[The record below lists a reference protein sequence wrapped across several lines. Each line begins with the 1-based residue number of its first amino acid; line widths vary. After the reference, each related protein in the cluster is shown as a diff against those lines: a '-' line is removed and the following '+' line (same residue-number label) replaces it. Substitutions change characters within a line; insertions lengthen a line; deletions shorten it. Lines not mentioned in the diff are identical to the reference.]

1 MEDEIIIDVKALLQ
15 TVKQHLVVIIAV
27 ALAGGVVA
35 WGIANFCITPQY
47 QASAMMIVNN
57 SAKSNESVS
66 VSSSDISAAQSLT
79 DTYAIIIK
87 SDAVLDPV
95 IQNMNLNTTSS
106 SLAQQISVVSVDSTQ
121 IIQITYQA
129 VDPEHARQVVEEI
142 ITVAPD
148 IIVDK
153 VEASSCKII
162 SESKVST
169 SPVSPNVKK
178 TTAWGFLLGLIVSAG
193 FYILC
198 ELLDR
203 TIRSEEQLTEIT
215 KVPNLGI
222 IYKK

>member
-1 MEDEIIIDVKALLQ
+1 MEDELVIDVKALLQ
-15 TVKQHLVVIIAV
+15 TVKQHWAVIV
-27 ALAGGVVA
+27 ASTLAGAVTALCIGM
-35 WGIANFCITPQY
+35 FCITPQY

-57 SAKSNESVS
+57 SANSNESVS
-66 VSSSDISAAQSLT
+66 VSSSDISASQSLT

-95 IQNMNLNTTSS
+95 IENMSLATTSG
-106 SLAQQISVVSVDSTQ
+106 SLAQQISVVSVDNTQ
-121 IIQITYQA
+121 IIQISFQDA
-129 VDPEHARQVVEEI
+129 DSEHAKQVVQEI

-162 SESKVST
+162 SESKVSD

-178 TTAWGFLLGLIVSAG
+178 MTVMGLMIGLVLSAG
-193 FYILC
+193 FYILR
-198 ELLDR
+198 EILDD

-215 KVPNLGI
+215 GVPNLGI
-222 IYKK
+222 VYKN

>member
-1 MEDEIIIDVKALLQ
+1 MKDEDTIDLKALFQ
-15 TVKQHLVVIIAV
+15 AVKQHWIVVVAATLV
-27 ALAGGVVA
+27 GGLVA
-35 WGIANFCITPQY
+35 WGVANYCITPKY

-57 SAKSNESVS
+57 SANSNESVS

-106 SLAQQISVVSVDSTQ
+106 SLAQQIDVVSVDSTQ
-121 IIQITYQA
+121 IIQISFQDT
-129 VDPEHARQVVEEI
+129 DPEHARQVVQEI

-162 SESKVST
+162 SGSKAST
-169 SPVSPNVKK
+169 SPVSPNIKK
-178 TTAWGFLLGLIVSAG
+178 ITIWGAMFGLILSAG

-203 TIRSEEQLTEIT
+203 TIRSEEQLTKIT

-222 IYKK
+222 VYKK